1 VKIAIVNLTSGGLS
15 GGYLKYLVNLVPLLR
30 QDPRVTKLDVFV
42 PEGVLLPAHCGSLRM
57 WPKRDGA
64 AGFPTLRGTL
74 ASLAPDVVF
83 FPTARLVDC
92 GAIPTVVMVRNMEPL
107 LVPFGGNGW
116 RESLRNLARARVAHR
131 ACDRASR
138 VIAVSDYVRRF
149 IVERW
154 RLPSAKIGRVYHGV
168 AAEPAAAAAPASLQQ
183 VGRFVF
189 TAGSIRPARGLEDLI
204 RATPALLRA
213 HPDLAVVIGGKADA
227 VSHDYEARMQHLA
240 ARQGVARAI
249 VWTGQLSSAE
259 MAWAYGRCAA
269 FVVTSRAEACPNVAL
284 EALSHGAP
292 VVSTSQDPMPEFFG
306 GTATYYRPEHADE
319 LALRVTQIMAEP
331 EPAAAAR
338 RESARARAAEFPW
351 RRTADETVTELD
363 LAAKRE
369 PRTED
374 RKPRTE
380 NRKP

>member
-131 ACDRASR
+131 
-138 VIAVSDYVRRF
+138 
-149 IVERW
+149 
-154 RLPSAKIGRVYHGV
+154 
-168 AAEPAAAAAPASLQQ
+168 
-183 VGRFVF
+183 
-189 TAGSIRPARGLEDLI
+189 
-204 RATPALLRA
+204 
-213 HPDLAVVIGGKADA
+213 GG
-227 VSHDYEARMQHLA
+227 
-240 ARQGVARAI
+240 
-249 VWTGQLSSAE
+249 
-259 MAWAYGRCAA
+259 
-269 FVVTSRAEACPNVAL
+269 
-284 EALSHGAP
+284 
-292 VVSTSQDPMPEFFG
+292 
-306 GTATYYRPEHADE
+306 
-319 LALRVTQIMAEP
+319 
-331 EPAAAAR
+331 AR
-338 RESARARAAEFPW
+338 RRPTTDRTGCRP
-351 RRTADETVTELD
+351 RRSTQAPF
-363 LAAKRE
+363 RRSRG
-369 PRTED
+369 P
-374 RKPRTE
+374 PSS
-380 NRKP
+380 